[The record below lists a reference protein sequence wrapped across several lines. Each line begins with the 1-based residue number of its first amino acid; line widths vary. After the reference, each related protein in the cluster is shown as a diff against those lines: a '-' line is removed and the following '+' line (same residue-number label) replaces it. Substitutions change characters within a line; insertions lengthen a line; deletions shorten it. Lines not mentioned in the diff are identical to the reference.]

1 MTTIF
6 LFCAVVGGTILAFQF
21 VMTFVGLGDDGIDI
35 PDDVPDS
42 FDSYLKTDA
51 FNGDLE
57 VGDPHGSTAMFGV
70 LSFKTV
76 VAAVAFF
83 GIAGMAAQRGG
94 IPLPGQLVI
103 AILAG
108 LGALYGVYYLL
119 RAVYRLAQSG
129 NLRISN
135 AIGRTATVN
144 VSIPAGNGGQG
155 KVQVKIQD
163 RLEEFP
169 AVTSAGETLSTGAK
183 VVVVSVVSGSTL
195 EVEPLVEPQVEPA
208 ETSA

>member
-21 VMTFVGLGDDGIDI
+21 VMTFAGFGHHGMDV

-42 FDSYLKTDA
+42 FDSYLHTDA
-51 FNGDLE
+51 FHGHHE
-57 VGDPHGSTAMFGV
+57 AGDPHGSTAMFGV

-94 IPLPGQLVI
+94 ISLPGQLTI
-103 AILAG
+103 AIVAG
-108 LGALYGVYYLL
+108 LGALYGVYHLL
-119 RAVYRLAQSG
+119 RAVYRLGQSG

-144 VSIPAGNGGQG
+144 VSIPAGNEGRG
-155 KVQVKIQD
+155 KVQVTIQD

-169 AVTSAGETLSTGAK
+169 AVTSAGESLSTGAK
-183 VVVVSVVSGSTL
+183 VIVVSVISGSTL
-195 EVEPLVEPQVEPA
+195 EVEPLA
-208 ETSA
+208 ETTT

>member
-6 LFCAVVGGTILAFQF
+6 LVCAVVGGTILAFQF
-21 VMTFVGLGDDGIDI
+21 VMTFVGLGDDGLGV

-42 FDSYLKTDA
+42 FDSYLETDA
-51 FNGDLE
+51 FDGDIE
-57 VGDPHGSTAMFGV
+57 VGDPHGSTALFSV

-83 GIAGMAAQRGG
+83 GIAGMAAQSSGVS
-94 IPLPGQLVI
+94 LPGQLTI
-103 AILAG
+103 AVMAG
-108 LGALYGVYYLL
+108 LGALYGVYHLM
-119 RAVYRLAQSG
+119 RAVYQLAQAG

-135 AIGRTATVN
+135 AIGCTATVN
-144 VSIPAGNGGQG
+144 VSIPAGNEGQG

-169 AVTSAGETLSTGAK
+169 AVTSAGEKLSSGAK
-183 VVVVSVVSGSTL
+183 VVVVSVVSGNTL
-195 EVEPLVEPQVEPA
+195 EVEPLAEHA
-208 ETSA
+208 ETTA

>member
-6 LFCAVVGGTILAFQF
+6 LVCAVVGGSILAFQF
-21 VMTFVGLGDDGIDI
+21 VMTFAGFGDVGIDV

-42 FDSYLKTDA
+42 FDTNLQTD
-51 FNGDLE
+51 GLDSDLE
-57 VGDPHGSTAMFGV
+57 IGDPHGSTAIFGV
-70 LSFKTV
+70 LSFKTI
-76 VAAVAFF
+76 VAAVTFF
-83 GIAGMAAQRGG
+83 GIAGMGAQSGG
-94 IPLPGQLVI
+94 MSLPGQLTI

-108 LGALYGVYYLL
+108 LGALYGVYHLM
-119 RAVYRLAQSG
+119 RAVYRLTETG

-135 AIGRTATVN
+135 TIGRTATVN
-144 VSIPAGNGGQG
+144 VSIPASNEGQG

-169 AVTSAGETLSTGAK
+169 AVTSAGEKLSTGAK

-195 EVEPLVEPQVEPA
+195 EVEPLVETA